1 MAMVEDKSDAP
12 KILCDFVVYSASN
25 TFLSGSVNI
34 FRYSIPRVDRGNRQK
49 C

>member
-1 MAMVEDKSDAP
+1 VAIVEDKSDASR
-12 KILCDFVVYSASN
+12 ILRDFVVYSASN

-34 FRYSIPRVDRGNRQK
+34 FRYDTLRVDCRIRQK